1 MASPQQQPGPPWKP
15 QATPSATEMRE
26 TDLPSAPLSAV
37 PRRVQELK
45 TNSHKRLKPRSKEA
59 AHKDVHRS
67 QNRRWREQVISNLD
81 VGESFTN
88 HIAILKILRRI
99 PELRDHVPQ
108 IVSNDPVTQTYV
120 VQYPRRDLIPF
131 EREVRLLGFSYRKIQ
146 TIKSQLY
153 RSVKVMYTNG
163 VRYNIYPQHLFLYGP
178 ASWDLTRLLFL
189 GSVTSSELLDVGELD
204 WKKERDRVCAQ
215 IDRTFAPLEIWTFQ
229 EEAADL
235 AKHARAEMD
244 QATSIINEKNVAIDS
259 AKADLTEAQA
269 IMAEAYQMIKDAR
282 AAMDEVRVASKGIFT
297 SVTRPQSAWDHAH
310 LGKEYAETSRRKM
323 DVLNDRANALMQKY
337 GNPKLFDGVDAGD
350 AISHSDIQPEDNAET
365 EGHSTFVDAKAADES
380 VAQDEASTD
389 RVNSREDGRF
399 GT

>member
-1 MASPQQQPGPPWKP
+1 MASPQPM
-15 QATPSATEMRE
+15 PSAAEPKE
-26 TDLPSAPLSAV
+26 TDLASAPLSAV

-45 TNSHKRLKPRSKEA
+45 TNSPKRLKARSKDA
-59 AHKDVHRS
+59 AHKDVRRS
-67 QNRRWREQVISNLD
+67 QTRRWRDQVISDLD
-81 VGESFTN
+81 VGESFSN
-88 HIAILKILRRI
+88 HVAILKILRRI
-99 PELRDHVPQ
+99 PELRDHVPHL
-108 IVSNDPVTQTYV
+108 VSNDPVTQTYV
-120 VQYPRRDLIPF
+120 VQYPRRDLIPL
-131 EREVRLLGFSYRKIQ
+131 EREVRRLGLSYRKIQ
-146 TIKSQLY
+146 NIKSQLY
-153 RSVKVMYTNG
+153 RSVKTMYTNG
-163 VRYNIYPQHLFLYGP
+163 VRYNIYPQHLYLYSP

-189 GSVTSSELLDVGELD
+189 GSVTSSDLLDVGELD

-244 QATSIINEKNVAIDS
+244 QATTIINEKNAAIDS

-282 AAMDEVRVASKGIFT
+282 AAMDGVTAVSKEIFT

-323 DVLNDRANALMQKY
+323 DVLNDRANALIQKY
-337 GNPKLFDGVDAGD
+337 GNPKLHNEVGAEDV
-350 AISHSDIQPEDNAET
+350 ISLSDTKPEDNVKVKNRIPTISDIRAME
-365 EGHSTFVDAKAADES
+365 ESTIQRRAA
-380 VAQDEASTD
+380 AIEA
-389 RVNSREDGRF
+389 NLREDGSI